1 MQACA
6 SSHPGTFGG
15 CSGLAVG
22 NVEVIAADA
31 GGEKVFN
38 LPVNVLSFGG
48 YADAADQFGHWPFA
62 GVSQLMV

>member
-1 MQACA
+1 M
-6 SSHPGTFGG
+6 
-15 CSGLAVG
+15 G